1 MPPITSLYLKNLSIH
16 FKYSGNKDIKIGEG
30 IGVPITHT
38 DTIKFVTPTVIFTL
52 SNVLSTP
59 SSHQNLLSISQF
71 CKQNNAS
78 ITFFRASFIAKD
90 LSTKASLI

>member
-38 DTIKFVTPTVIFTL
+38 VVTPTVIFTL

-90 LSTKASLI
+90 LSTKISLI